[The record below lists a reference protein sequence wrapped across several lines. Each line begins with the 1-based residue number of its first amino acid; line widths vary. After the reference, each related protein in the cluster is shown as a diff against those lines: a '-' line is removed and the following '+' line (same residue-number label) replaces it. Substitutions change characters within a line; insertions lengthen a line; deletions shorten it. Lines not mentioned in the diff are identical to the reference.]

1 MSHLIQHDG
10 NFVSYGHVQGKA
22 ENNCALVCG
31 YLEKKSTDMYVQS
44 MIEKNA
50 CCCVLIVQFSLG

>member
-10 NFVSYGHVQGKA
+10 NFVSYGHVQGKTA
-22 ENNCALVCG
+22 NNCALVCG

-44 MIEKNA
+44 IIEKMLVA
-50 CCCVLIVQFSLG
+50 VCWLFSLA

>member
-10 NFVSYGHVQGKA
+10 NFVSYGHIQGKA

-44 MIEKNA
+44 MIEKMLVA
-50 CCCVLIVQFSLG
+50 VC